1 MNITSVQ
8 RFDMQ
13 ELIGRLKNLTMLED
27 ENMYPYRDAYISVE
41 RICVEELHPP
51 QRYVMKSELTKV
63 RELKWALEEHG
74 VDLFNLDGFVRIFL
88 EGREEPVDVLPPVVE
103 EIIERNGRITHVIND
118 GMHRIY
124 MAYLEWVIP
133 QVVYVRG
140 LPKSV
145 PYYAYAIPERDWT
158 KIELLEEIPKT
169 YIKKWHRIEKNK
181 TLYRN
186 FNSVFTNV
194 GGPRGNP
201 VKKVT

>member
-1 MNITSVQ
+1 MKIKSVR
-8 RFDMQ
+8 RFDVQ

-27 ENMYPYRDAYISVE
+27 ENLYPYRDAYISVE

-74 VDLFNLDGFVRIFL
+74 VDLFNLDGFVRILL

>member
-1 MNITSVQ
+1 MKITSVQ
-8 RFDMQ
+8 RFDVR
-13 ELIGRLKNLTMLED
+13 ELIGRLKDLTMLED
-27 ENMYPYRDAYISVE
+27 ENMVPYRDAYISVE

-74 VDLFNLDGFVRIFL
+74 VDLFNLDGFVRVFL
-88 EGREEPVDVLPPVVE
+88 EGSEEPVDLLPPVVE

-140 LPKSV
+140 LPKNV

-158 KIELLEEIPKT
+158 KIELLDEIPTT